1 MILAA
6 KGSLMET
13 NMRQLFTKTSHK
25 IGTAKVGTKFCPCG
39 LHFAKIEQEKQE
51 MISLKT

>member
-1 MILAA
+1 MILAKAA

-25 IGTAKVGTKFCPCG
+25 IGTAKVGTANFV
-39 LHFAKIEQEKQE
+39 LVD
-51 MISLKT
+51 